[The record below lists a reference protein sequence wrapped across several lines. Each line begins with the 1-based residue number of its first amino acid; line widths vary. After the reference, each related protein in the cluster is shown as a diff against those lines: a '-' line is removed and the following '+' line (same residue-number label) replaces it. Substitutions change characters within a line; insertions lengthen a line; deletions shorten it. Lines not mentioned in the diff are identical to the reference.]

1 MAKAIKIAVF
11 AGSARRDSFN
21 KKLAKVAASIAE
33 DQGFDVTLIDLADF
47 EAPVYSGDIEA
58 DSGLPESMRKLKT
71 ILASQDGFL
80 ISTPE
85 YNGHVPPLLVNC
97 FSWASRTE
105 GDEQGMIAFKGKKA
119 GLMATSPGGLGG
131 IRVLPRLRSTLA
143 DLGVMVV
150 PGFVTVPKAM
160 QAFDD
165 NGAVSE
171 DVAASISALAERLKD
186 AIG

>member
-80 ISTPE
+80 ISTC
-85 YNGHVPPLLVNC
+85 LLY
-97 FSWASRTE
+97 
-105 GDEQGMIAFKGKKA
+105 
-119 GLMATSPGGLGG
+119 TSPS
-131 IRVLPRLRSTLA
+131 PRDRQKTRMPS
-143 DLGVMVV
+143 
-150 PGFVTVPKAM
+150 
-160 QAFDD
+160 
-165 NGAVSE
+165 
-171 DVAASISALAERLKD
+171 SA
-186 AIG
+186 